1 MPWRHLGK
9 QLRRR
14 WKCSL
19 SPCGTY
25 FRSSWDQPRPKSGF
39 PSATQSVSGASD
51 ELLIFLADVKRIIHA
66 AGFEP
71 NSVAPHLLFPI
82 LEAASLQE
90 DEELQDRW
98 ACLLA
103 NAARPGRADDVLPS
117 FVEVLKQLSPFE
129 AQCLKKLI
137 EEVGRD
143 EGRRQR
149 LNLNFGQEHQIAPL
163 MMGSPVTLAGGGG
176 NPEGLRRFR
185 LALSS
190 LLRLGLIERR
200 VKQPHGPMGL
210 PLNPTDLLEEYWL
223 TEFGHRFLRV
233 CEPPRPA

>member
-1 MPWRHLGK
+1 MATPGQAIEKAVEVLLEPVRDILQKLLGPAASEIGFSLGDAVRVWRF
-9 QLRRR
+9 RR
-14 WKCSL
+14 
-19 SPCGTY
+19 
-25 FRSSWDQPRPKSGF
+25 
-39 PSATQSVSGASD
+39 V
-51 ELLIFLADVKRIIHA
+51 LIFLADVKRIIHA